1 MIVFTLLL
9 LQLCV
14 CLKFLSNCKSIK
26 LLKCYRKNGIV
37 NWYDFFKNIVC
48 VLCEKVSFNSLSF
61 ACSFIIFNLFFE
73 LVNEISHKLK
83 NKKVVFKIHVFYSK
97 HTTFCH
103 WFWAYSKRVNFGVQ
117 DFSTLCLCVIEH
129 RLLKFIIHWIHP
141 HIQAILPPA
150 LTFLFFFYQSFVFL
164 CLFPLFL
171 RCNCGRVL
179 NFCCRL
185 ERLKE

>member
-1 MIVFTLLL
+1 MI
-9 LQLCV
+9 
-14 CLKFLSNCKSIK
+14 
-26 LLKCYRKNGIV
+26 
-37 NWYDFFKNIVC
+37 FFKKPVFVYFLKRCHLILS
-48 VLCEKVSFNSLSF
+48 VLLAF
-61 ACSFIIFNLFFE
+61 FIIFNLFFE

-129 RLLKFIIHWIHP
+129 RLLKLIIHWIHT